1 MMFFLY
7 DFFAGIIQKSQK
19 LSIFAEIIR
28 QIVYKMKKKRPE
40 RFDLSLIRDAVEQN
54 ADGALGFYFN
64 SDFAVLHGQGAG
76 LFHFFFRRKTPLLI
90 NDYRMGLVVKGEV
103 RGRINLIE
111 RHIKA
116 GMMAFVGPGSIV
128 EPISASPDLQIKG
141 VALFRD
147 LPFSV
152 GRVPALFNGSMRDY
166 QMQVDAEQYALIE
179 QIVESLWLMVHTHP
193 FCREAFDAIVA
204 SLMQYYNHLYG
215 LDVERRMSPSHGTDI
230 FNRFIQLVNSH
241 VRQEHKMGY
250 YANRMCLTQRYLGSV
265 VREVSGASAK
275 EWIDR
280 ALVTEAK
287 VVLKHSDKSVAQIAE
302 DLHFP
307 SPSFFSKYFRRL
319 TGLTPAEYRQGK
331 E

>member
-1 MMFFLY
+1 MFFLY

-128 EPISASPDLQIKG
+128 EPISVSPDLQIKA

-152 GRVPALFNGSMRDY
+152 GRVPALFNGSVRDFR
-166 QMQVDAEQYALIE
+166 MQVDTEQRALIE
-179 QIVESLWLMVHTHP
+179 QIIESLWLMVHTQP

>member
-1 MMFFLY
+1 
-7 DFFAGIIQKSQK
+7 
-19 LSIFAEIIR
+19 
-28 QIVYKMKKKRPE
+28 MKKKRPE

-54 ADGALGFYFN
+54 ADGALGFYYN

-76 LFHFFFRRKTPLLI
+76 MFHFFFRRKTPLLI

-103 RGRINLIE
+103 CGRINLIE

-141 VALFRD
+141 VALFND

-152 GRVPALFNGSMRDY
+152 GRAPALFNGSMRDY

-179 QIVESLWLMVHTHP
+179 QIIESLWLMVHTHP

-241 VRQEHKMGY
+241 VRQEHKMDY

>member
-1 MMFFLY
+1 MFFLY
-7 DFFAGIIQKSQK
+7 DFLDSIIQKSQK
-19 LSIFAEIIR
+19 MSIFAVILL

-54 ADGALGFYFN
+54 ADEALGFYFN

-76 LFHFFFRRKTPLLI
+76 LFHFFSRRKTPLLI

-116 GMMAFVGPGSIV
+116 GMMAFIGPGSIV

-166 QMQVDAEQYALIE
+166 QMQVDAEQYVLIE

-265 VREVSGASAK
+265 VHEVSGASAK

>member
-1 MMFFLY
+1 MFFLY

-116 GMMAFVGPGSIV
+116 GMMAFIGPGSIV

-179 QIVESLWLMVHTHP
+179 QIIESLWLMVHTHP

-215 LDVERRMSPSHGTDI
+215 LDVERRVSPSHGTDI

>member
-1 MMFFLY
+1 MFFLY
-7 DFFAGIIQKSQK
+7 DFFAGIIQKSPK
-19 LSIFAEIIR
+19 FSIFAEIIR

-103 RGRINLIE
+103 CGRINLIE

-141 VALFRD
+141 VSLFRD

-152 GRVPALFNGSMRDY
+152 GRVPALFNGSVRDF
-166 QMQVDAEQYALIE
+166 QMQVDAEQHALIE

-215 LDVERRMSPSHGTDI
+215 LDVERRVSPSHGTDI

>member
-1 MMFFLY
+1 
-7 DFFAGIIQKSQK
+7 
-19 LSIFAEIIR
+19 
-28 QIVYKMKKKRPE
+28 MKKKQPE

-103 RGRINLIE
+103 CGRINLIE

-141 VALFRD
+141 VALFND

-152 GRVPALFNGSMRDY
+152 GRAPALFNGSMRDY

-179 QIVESLWLMVHTHP
+179 QIIESLWLMVHTHP

-215 LDVERRMSPSHGTDI
+215 LDVERRVSPSHGTDI

>member
-1 MMFFLY
+1 M
-7 DFFAGIIQKSQK
+7 
-19 LSIFAEIIR
+19 SIFAEIIR

-64 SDFAVLHGQGAG
+64 SDFAVLHGQGVG

-116 GMMAFVGPGSIV
+116 GMMAFIGPGSIV

-141 VALFRD
+141 VALFND

-166 QMQVDAEQYALIE
+166 QMQVDAEQYVLIE

-319 TGLTPAEYRQGK
+319 TGHTPAEYRQGK

>member
-1 MMFFLY
+1 
-7 DFFAGIIQKSQK
+7 
-19 LSIFAEIIR
+19 
-28 QIVYKMKKKRPE
+28 MKKKRPE

-54 ADGALGFYFN
+54 ADGALGFYYN

-76 LFHFFFRRKTPLLI
+76 MFHFFFRRKTPLLI

-103 RGRINLIE
+103 CGRINLIE

-141 VALFRD
+141 VALFND

-152 GRVPALFNGSMRDY
+152 GRAPALFNGSMRDY

-179 QIVESLWLMVHTHP
+179 QIIESLWLMVHTHP

-215 LDVERRMSPSHGTDI
+215 LDVERRVSPSHGTDI

>member
-1 MMFFLY
+1 
-7 DFFAGIIQKSQK
+7 
-19 LSIFAEIIR
+19 
-28 QIVYKMKKKRPE
+28 MKKKRPE

-141 VALFRD
+141 VALFND

-152 GRVPALFNGSMRDY
+152 GRAPALFNGSMRDY

-179 QIVESLWLMVHTHP
+179 QIIESLWLMVHTHP

-215 LDVERRMSPSHGTDI
+215 LDVERRVSPSHGTDI

>member
-1 MMFFLY
+1 
-7 DFFAGIIQKSQK
+7 
-19 LSIFAEIIR
+19 
-28 QIVYKMKKKRPE
+28 MKKKRPE

-141 VALFRD
+141 VALFND

-152 GRVPALFNGSMRDY
+152 GRAPALFNGSMRDY

-179 QIVESLWLMVHTHP
+179 QIIESLWLMVHTHP

-307 SPSFFSKYFRRL
+307 SPSFFSKYFHRL

>member
-1 MMFFLY
+1 
-7 DFFAGIIQKSQK
+7 
-19 LSIFAEIIR
+19 
-28 QIVYKMKKKRPE
+28 
-40 RFDLSLIRDAVEQN
+40 
-54 ADGALGFYFN
+54 
-64 SDFAVLHGQGAG
+64 
-76 LFHFFFRRKTPLLI
+76 
-90 NDYRMGLVVKGEV
+90 MGLVVKGEV
-103 RGRINLIE
+103 CGRINLIE

-141 VALFRD
+141 VSLFRD

-152 GRVPALFNGSMRDY
+152 GRVPALFNGSVRDF
-166 QMQVDAEQYALIE
+166 QMQVDTEQYALIE
-179 QIVESLWLMVHTHP
+179 QIIESLWLMVHTHP

-215 LDVERRMSPSHGTDI
+215 VDVELRVSPSHGTDI

>member
-1 MMFFLY
+1 
-7 DFFAGIIQKSQK
+7 
-19 LSIFAEIIR
+19 
-28 QIVYKMKKKRPE
+28 MKKKRPE

-54 ADGALGFYFN
+54 ADGALGFYYN

-76 LFHFFFRRKTPLLI
+76 MFHFFFRRKTPLLI

-103 RGRINLIE
+103 CGRINLIE

-141 VALFRD
+141 VSLFRD

-152 GRVPALFNGSMRDY
+152 GRVPALFNGSVRDF

-241 VRQEHKMGY
+241 VRQEHKMDY
-250 YANRMCLTQRYLGSV
+250 YANRMCLTQRYLGTI
-265 VREVSGASAK
+265 VRQTSGTTAK
-275 EWIDR
+275 DWIDR
-280 ALVTEAK
+280 ALVTRIKIE
-287 VVLKHSDKSVAQIAE
+287 LRHTDKSAAQIAY
-302 DLHFP
+302 DFHFANP
-307 SPSFFSKYFRRL
+307 AFFAKYFRRL
-319 TGLTPAEYRQGK
+319 MGMTPKEYRQSL
-331 E
+331 

>member
-1 MMFFLY
+1 MFFLY

-141 VALFRD
+141 VALFND

-179 QIVESLWLMVHTHP
+179 QIIESLWLMVHTHP

>member
-1 MMFFLY
+1 MFFLY

>member
-1 MMFFLY
+1 M
-7 DFFAGIIQKSQK
+7 
-19 LSIFAEIIR
+19 
-28 QIVYKMKKKRPE
+28 
-40 RFDLSLIRDAVEQN
+40 
-54 ADGALGFYFN
+54 GFYFN

-76 LFHFFFRRKTPLLI
+76 LFGFFFRRETPLLI

-103 RGRINLIE
+103 HGRINLIE

-116 GMMAFVGPGSIV
+116 GMMAFIGPGSIV

-141 VALFRD
+141 VALFND

-152 GRVPALFNGSMRDY
+152 GRVPALFNGSVRDF
-166 QMQVDAEQYALIE
+166 QMQVDAEQHALIE
-179 QIVESLWLMVHTHP
+179 QIIESLWLMVHTHP

-215 LDVERRMSPSHGTDI
+215 LDVERRLSPSHGTDI

>member
-1 MMFFLY
+1 MFFLY

-116 GMMAFVGPGSIV
+116 GMMAFIGPGSIV

-179 QIVESLWLMVHTHP
+179 QIIESLWLMVHTHS

-215 LDVERRMSPSHGTDI
+215 LDVERRVSPSHGTDI

>member
-1 MMFFLY
+1 MFFLY

-54 ADGALGFYFN
+54 ADGALGFYYN

-76 LFHFFFRRKTPLLI
+76 IFHFFFRRKTPLLI

-103 RGRINLIE
+103 CGRINLIE

-141 VALFRD
+141 VALFND

-152 GRVPALFNGSMRDY
+152 GRAPALFNGSMRDY

-179 QIVESLWLMVHTHP
+179 QIIESLWLMVHTHP

>member
-1 MMFFLY
+1 M
-7 DFFAGIIQKSQK
+7 
-19 LSIFAEIIR
+19 
-28 QIVYKMKKKRPE
+28 
-40 RFDLSLIRDAVEQN
+40 
-54 ADGALGFYFN
+54 
-64 SDFAVLHGQGAG
+64 LHGQGVG
-76 LFHFFFRRKTPLLI
+76 LFVFFFSRKAPLLI

-103 RGRINLIE
+103 HGRINLIE

-116 GMMAFVGPGSIV
+116 GMMAFIGPGSIV
-128 EPISASPDLQIKG
+128 EPISVSPDLQIKG

-152 GRVPALFNGSMRDY
+152 GRVPALFNGSVRDFR
-166 QMQVDAEQYALIE
+166 MQVDTEQRALIE
-179 QIVESLWLMVHTHP
+179 QIIESLWLMVHTQP
-193 FCREAFDAIVA
+193 FCREACDAVVA

-215 LDVERRMSPSHGTDI
+215 LDVERRLSPSHGTDI

-241 VRQEHKMGY
+241 VRQKHKIGY
-250 YANRMCLTQRYLGSV
+250 YADRMCLTQRYLGSV
-265 VREVSGASAK
+265 VHEVSGASAK

>member
-1 MMFFLY
+1 MFFLY

-54 ADGALGFYFN
+54 ADGALGFYYN

-103 RGRINLIE
+103 HGRINLIE

-141 VALFRD
+141 VALFKD

-152 GRVPALFNGSMRDY
+152 GRVPALFNGSVRDF

-179 QIVESLWLMVHTHP
+179 QIIESLWLMVHTHP

>member
-1 MMFFLY
+1 MFFLY

-103 RGRINLIE
+103 CGRINLIE

-141 VALFRD
+141 VALFND

-152 GRVPALFNGSMRDY
+152 GRAPALFNGSMRDY

-179 QIVESLWLMVHTHP
+179 QIIESLWLMVHTHP

>member
-1 MMFFLY
+1 
-7 DFFAGIIQKSQK
+7 
-19 LSIFAEIIR
+19 
-28 QIVYKMKKKRPE
+28 MKKKRPE

-54 ADGALGFYFN
+54 ADGALGFYYN

-76 LFHFFFRRKTPLLI
+76 MFHFFFRRKTPLLI

-103 RGRINLIE
+103 CGRINLIE

-141 VALFRD
+141 VSLFRD

-152 GRVPALFNGSMRDY
+152 GRVPALFNGSVRDF
-166 QMQVDAEQYALIE
+166 QMQVDTEQYALIE
-179 QIVESLWLMVHTHP
+179 QIIESLWLMVHTHP

-215 LDVERRMSPSHGTDI
+215 VDVELRVSPSHGTDI

-241 VRQEHKMGY
+241 VRQKHKIGY
-250 YANRMCLTQRYLGSV
+250 YADRMCLTQRYLGSV

>member
-1 MMFFLY
+1 MFFLY

-19 LSIFAEIIR
+19 LSIFAVIIR

-54 ADGALGFYFN
+54 ADGALGFYYN

-76 LFHFFFRRKTPLLI
+76 IFHFFFRRKTPLLI

-103 RGRINLIE
+103 CGRINLIE

-141 VALFRD
+141 VALFND

-152 GRVPALFNGSMRDY
+152 GRAPALFNGSMRDY

-179 QIVESLWLMVHTHP
+179 QIIESLWLMVHTHP

-319 TGLTPAEYRQGK
+319 TGITPAEYRQGK

>member
-1 MMFFLY
+1 M
-7 DFFAGIIQKSQK
+7 
-19 LSIFAEIIR
+19 SIFAVILL

-40 RFDLSLIRDAVEQN
+40 RFDLSLIRDAVEHN
-54 ADGALGFYFN
+54 ADEALGFYFN
-64 SDFAVLHGQGAG
+64 SDFAVLHGQGVG
-76 LFHFFFRRKTPLLI
+76 LFGFFFSRKAPLLI

-103 RGRINLIE
+103 HGRINLIE

-116 GMMAFVGPGSIV
+116 GMMAFIGPGSIV
-128 EPISASPDLQIKG
+128 EPISVSPDLQIKG

-152 GRVPALFNGSMRDY
+152 GRVPALFNGSVRDFR
-166 QMQVDAEQYALIE
+166 MQVDTEQRALIE
-179 QIVESLWLMVHTHP
+179 QIIESLWLMVHTQP

-215 LDVERRMSPSHGTDI
+215 LDVERRLSPSHGTDI

-241 VRQEHKMGY
+241 VRQKHKIGY
-250 YANRMCLTQRYLGSV
+250 YADRMCLTQRYLGSV
-265 VREVSGASAK
+265 VHEVSGASAK